1 LDTVATQLNGRPRQ
15 TLKWAK
21 PAEAFAELLESHA
34 SP

>member
-1 LDTVATQLNGRPRQ
+1 MVAAQLNGRPRQ

-21 PAEAFAELLESHA
+21 PIEAFTELLESHA